1 MTYFTNAGYCYTCTS
16 DVTFTAMSSWFRDL
30 YLCDKCGSLP
40 RERALMRVIETFY
53 PAWQGLTIHETSP
66 ATRGASARIAKES
79 ADYIPS
85 QYFPDT
91 PGGSIKW
98 GYRSENLEKLTFPD
112 ASIDLHISQDVMEH
126 IFNPELAFK
135 EIARTLRPGGAH
147 IFTVPIVNKGG
158 CSSRRAILDAQGNT
172 VHLKEAQYHGN
183 PVDETGALVTFDW
196 GYDICEK
203 IHAACGMFTH
213 IVQIDDLSNGIRAEY
228 IDVLVSVKIN

>member
-1 MTYFTNAGYCYTCTS
+1 MTYFTNSGYCHTCSS
-16 DVTFTAMSSWFRDL
+16 DVTFTATGSWFRDL

-53 PAWQGLTIHETSP
+53 PAWQALTVHETSP
-66 ATRGASARIAKES
+66 ATRGASARIAKE
-79 ADYIPS
+79 AANYIPS

-91 PGGSIKW
+91 PGGSFKW
-98 GYRSENLEKLTFPD
+98 GYRSENIEKLTFPD
-112 ASIDLHISQDVMEH
+112 ESIDLHISQDVMEH
-126 IFNPELAFK
+126 IFNPEQAFK

-158 CSSRRAILDAQGNT
+158 RTSRRATLDAQAN
-172 VHLKEAQYHGN
+172 VMHLKEAQYHGN

-203 IHAACGMFTH
+203 IHAASGMFTH
-213 IVQIDDLSNGIRAEY
+213 IIQIDDLSHGIRAEY
-228 IDVLVSVKIN
+228 IDVLVSVKQG

>member
-1 MTYFTNAGYCYTCTS
+1 MTYFTNAGYCHTCAS
-16 DVTFTAMSSWFRDL
+16 EVTFTATSSWFRDL

-53 PAWQGLTIHETSP
+53 PAWQGLTVHETSP

-79 ADYIPS
+79 ASYIPS

-91 PGGSIKW
+91 PGGSFKW
-98 GYRSENLEKLTFPD
+98 GYRSENIEKLTIAD
-112 ASIDLHISQDVMEH
+112 ESIDLHISQDVMEH
-126 IFNPELAFK
+126 IFNPAQAFK

-158 CSSRRAILDAQGNT
+158 RTSRRATLDAQGN
-172 VHLKEAQYHGN
+172 VMHLKEAQYHGN

-203 IHAACGMFTH
+203 IHEASGMFTH

-228 IDVLVSVKIN
+228 IDVLVSVKKS

>member
-1 MTYFTNAGYCYTCTS
+1 M
-16 DVTFTAMSSWFRDL
+16 

-53 PAWQGLTIHETSP
+53 PAWQELTIHETSP

-79 ADYIPS
+79 KHYIPS

-91 PGGSIKW
+91 PGGGFKW
-98 GYRSENLEKLTFPD
+98 GYRSENIEKLTFAD
-112 ASIDLHISQDVMEH
+112 DSIDLHISQDVMEH

-147 IFTVPIVNKGG
+147 IFTVPIVNKYKKT
-158 CSSRRAILDAQGNT
+158 SRRAMLDAQGK
-172 VHLKEAQYHGN
+172 VMHLKEAQYHGN

-196 GYDICEK
+196 GYDICQK
-203 IHAACGMFTH
+203 IHEACGMFTH
-213 IVQIDDLSNGIRAEY
+213 LVQIDDLSHGIRAEY
-228 IDVLVSVKIN
+228 IDVLVSIKR

>member
-1 MTYFTNAGYCYTCTS
+1 MTYFTNAGYCHTCCS
-16 DVTFTAMSSWFRDL
+16 DVTFTAKSSWFRDL

-53 PAWQGLTIHETSP
+53 PAWQSLTVHETSP
-66 ATRGASARIAKES
+66 ADRGASARIAKE
-79 ADYIPS
+79 AANYIPS

-91 PGGSIKW
+91 PSGSFKW
-98 GYRSENLEKLTFPD
+98 GYRSENIEKMTFAD
-112 ASIDLHISQDVMEH
+112 ESIDLHISQDVMEH
-126 IFNPELAFK
+126 IFNPERAFK

-158 CSSRRAILDAQGNT
+158 RTSRRATLDAQGN
-172 VHLKEAQYHGN
+172 VMHLKEAQYHGN

-203 IHAACGMFTH
+203 IHTDSGLFTH
-213 IVQIDDLSNGIRAEY
+213 IVQIDDLSHGIRAEY
-228 IDVLVSVKIN
+228 IDVLVSIKQG